1 MGEANM
7 KSVHTALS
15 IIIYVP
21 LTILGLFCITKLYDF
36 VYPHSEGI
44 TTRKAGIGGRAIWQH
59 IKKILSPIFGHFLDV
74 LIIIKDIVGEH
85 FFKAGA
91 VMILIGY
98 FIGSHYLMGLYQ
110 ASKTFGK
117 YSSIINT
124 IIILLGSIL
133 TIGVWSLFIEKNKK
147 EQVYPKN
154 IGKQL
159 SWVLHASLP
168 VYKNILTIGVTL
180 GFILLFLYIISSF
193 SSLSMGISIILQMA
207 AILAILFMAF
217 IFIRGNPTWMKKIK
231 HIPIFKFLY
240 HFIFVIPCSILYVT
254 NYLFNQIKETPQ
266 VVWIVLLVE
275 IIGIALYFLLPI
287 LLRYLYVSRS
297 KKDAALIVQAA
308 AGNQASL
315 LTAENEMAN
324 IMDHIDIDWNM
335 IMRDHLYRK
344 DNQASLEDYLKKQG
358 YTSADQPYQKQS
370 LWARFFKKSLTLE
383 AAVSYVQSNG
393 PILINLDNNIL
404 QLKNKSKQ
412 QQKAKNKQSA
422 LFKSKVL
429 LDNPIYTDSK
439 KDIGSYE
446 NLGGD
451 IDIYNY
457 NYALS
462 AWFFIHEQPPSARV
476 ANNQF
481 TSILNYGNKPNI
493 LCNIHSHT
501 LQIKMNS
508 GIDKESVI
516 FETTEF
522 PLQRWNNIVINYH
535 GGTLDVFINN
545 KLVSSTNNMVPYMS
559 YDKITVGENN
569 GVSGGCCN
577 VTYFS
582 SPLTLLNIRLN
593 YEALKN
599 KNPPI
604 I

>member
-36 VYPHSEGI
+36 VYPHSEG
-44 TTRKAGIGGRAIWQH
+44 TTAGRMGTGGSAIWEK
-59 IKKILSPIFGHFLDV
+59 IKELLSPILGRSLDI
-74 LIIIKDIVGEH
+74 LIVIKDIVGEH
-85 FFKAGA
+85 FFKVGA
-91 VMILIGY
+91 VALLIGY
-98 FIGSHYLMGLYQ
+98 FIGIYYLTGLYQ
-110 ASKTFGK
+110 ASKTFRK

-124 IIILLGSIL
+124 IIILLGAIL
-133 TIGVWSLFIEKNKK
+133 TIGVWSLFIEKNR
-147 EQVYPKN
+147 EERVYPKG
-154 IGKQL
+154 IKKRL
-159 SWVLHASLP
+159 SWIFHASLP

-180 GFILLFLYIISSF
+180 GFILLFLYFISHF
-193 SSLSMGISIILQMA
+193 SSISMGISIILQIV

-217 IFIRGNPTWMKKIK
+217 IFIRGNPEWMKKIK

-254 NYLFNQIKETPQ
+254 NYLFNQIKETPW

-275 IIGIALYFLLPI
+275 IIGVALYFLLPL
-287 LLRYLYVSRS
+287 LLRYLYVAGS

-308 AGNQASL
+308 AGDQSSL
-315 LTAENEMAN
+315 LTAENEMVN
-324 IMDHIDIDWNM
+324 IMDHLDIDWNM

-358 YTSADQPYQKQS
+358 YKSADQPYQKQS
-370 LWARFFKKSLTLE
+370 LWTRLFKKSLTLE
-383 AAVSYVQSNG
+383 AAVSYVQTNS
-393 PILINLDNNIL
+393 PLLVTLDNDIL

-412 QQKAKNKQSA
+412 QREAENKQSA
-422 LFKSKVL
+422 LFKSKIL
-429 LDNPIYTDSK
+429 LDDPVYTDSK

-457 NYALS
+457 NYALA
-462 AWFFIHEQPPSARV
+462 AWFFIHEQPPDARV

-493 LCNIHSHT
+493 LYNVHSHT

-508 GIDKESVI
+508 GIDKEIVL
-516 FETTEF
+516 FETTKF
-522 PLQRWNNIVINYH
+522 PLQRWNNVVINYH

-545 KLVSSTNNMVPYMS
+545 ELVSSTNNVVPYMS
-559 YDKITVGENN
+559 YDKITIGEDD

-582 SPLTLLNIRLN
+582 SPLTLRNIGLN
-593 YEALKN
+593 YDVLKN